1 MKCFFK
7 ASFRKDF
14 SKHKDPKLAKV
25 MLGVID
31 EVAAAEKLS
40 DIKSLKKLKNHKT
53 AYRIRIGDYRIGLVI
68 IDKTAIFAAFAHRKD
83 IYKRF
88 P

>member
-1 MKCFFK
+1 MKCIFK

-25 MLGVID
+25 ILGVID
-31 EVAAAEKLS
+31 EIAAAEKLS
-40 DIKSLKKLKNHKT
+40 DINSLKKLKNRKT

-68 IDKTAIFAAFAHRKD
+68 IDKTAIFAAFTHQ
-83 IYKRF
+83 
-88 P
+88 